1 MMICPRFHQRIAQK
15 AADPAEPALLIV
27 ALGDSVTQGATTE
40 GCYDFEALYHNR
52 LKHLLE
58 ERHPQA
64 TFSVI
69 NAGCNGE
76 GLPGGLRRL
85 GRDVIRHQPDL
96 VLIAYGL
103 NDATAGGE
111 RNLTRFRANL
121 YNVIARIR
129 AATEAEIVLLTP
141 NWMATH
147 DNERVPQRWKD
158 AINSFV
164 RIQSSGTLAQYAATI
179 RAAAADAGTA
189 LADVYAAWSSLAAEG
204 TDITTLL
211 ANGINHP
218 DATMH
223 SVTAELI
230 MEAIHQ

>member
-1 MMICPRFHQRIAQK
+1 MICPRFHERIAQK
-15 AADPAEPALLIV
+15 TADPAEPALLIV

-40 GCYDFEALYHNR
+40 GRFDYEAVYHNQ
-52 LKHLLE
+52 LKRLLE

-76 GLPGGLRRL
+76 GLPGGIRRL
-85 GRDVIRHQPDL
+85 DRDVIRHHPDL

-111 RNLTRFRANL
+111 RNLTRFRENL
-121 YNVIARIR
+121 DSAISRIR
-129 AATEAEIVLLTP
+129 AETPAEIVLLTP

-147 DNERVPQRWKD
+147 DNDRVPQRWKD
-158 AINSFV
+158 VIQNFV
-164 RIQSSGTLAQYAATI
+164 RTQQEGTLEEYAATI
-179 RAAAADAGTA
+179 RSAAAAAKTA
-189 LADVYAAWSSLAAEG
+189 LADIYAAWSSLAAQG
-204 TDITTLL
+204 IDITTLL

-223 SVTAELI
+223 ATAAQLI